1 MTATQPPWPGQVPPA
16 GPPLAPPPYMAPLA
30 LKERLQRA
38 YLARGSSDYIFNFWT
53 ALGWSILTLGIY
65 AYYVL
70 YQMVRRMR
78 DHNARRLELL
88 DAATALAWEEAGRRG
103 LQAEL
108 MASFQR
114 AGTGLAAMR
123 SSMAGSL
130 EPVIWVVLAV
140 IGGTITEV
148 IAFILLDRDLAAHGQ
163 AEVAVEHELAFIYS
177 RLGYGLPFAAPRGV
191 KGKHN
196 YVGRVVAT
204 VFSFGIYLLW
214 WEYNIMDDGNHHFYA
229 NWVQEDTLAAVAQRL
244 P

>member
-1 MTATQPPWPGQVPPA
+1 MPPA
-16 GPPLAPPPYMAPLA
+16 GRPLAPPPYMAYMAPPPPM
-30 LKERLQRA
+30 ERLRRA
-38 YLARGSSDYIFNFWT
+38 YFARGSSDYIFNFWT

-65 AYYVL
+65 GYYVL
-70 YQMVRRMR
+70 YQMVRRLR

-148 IAFILLDRDLAAHGQ
+148 VAFILLDRDLAAHDQ
-163 AEVAVEHELAFIYS
+163 AEVAVEHELGFIYS
-177 RLGYGLPFAAPRGV
+177 RLGYGLPFAPRSV

-196 YVGRVVAT
+196 YVGRLVAT

-214 WEYNIMDDGNHHFYA
+214 WEYNMMDDGNHHFYA

-244 P
+244 T